1 MQSVR
6 LNRFA
11 HPSLYSLS
19 HALLKGEAEG
29 AVTAVAA
36 VAGQLLGSE
45 GLLGLDGIAVV
56 ADKVIDAEVIDIGI
70 VCDALMGE
78 IAAEVEAVGADSL
91 RQLGKGQVVLEVEL
105 RLDAVALQQRPDG
118 IVTSHLRGFIVFHVI
133 R

>member
-45 GLLGLDGIAVV
+45 GLLGLDGLVIG
-56 ADKVIDAEVIDIGI
+56 ADKVIDAEVVNIGI
-70 VCDALMGE
+70 VSDARTGE
-78 IAAEVEAVGADSL
+78 RAAEL
-91 RQLGKGQVVLEVEL
+91 
-105 RLDAVALQQRPDG
+105 
-118 IVTSHLRGFIVFHVI
+118 
-133 R
+133 